1 MLISLDNLIRRWFEL
16 KVFEV
21 FLFYFMCLNGG
32 GLRVMVFLDYV
43 NVFYKLMMKLKIS
56 LNNKFKIVIVM
67 VFEVLD
73 FLVIVRRKSVEF
85 VYIKVEWKGSLF
97 VVVLGY
103 VVLCNL
109 YSDFKEVLYDRVVIY
124 DLIYWFLY
132 IGEVLL

>member
-1 MLISLDNLIRRWFEL
+1 
-16 KVFEV
+16 
-21 FLFYFMCLNGG
+21 MCLNGG